1 MSYEEAIKEAY
12 ASAPTNIV
20 ILHTI
25 TVSHP
30 AFSVPIRVV
39 RDNRQHHL
47 DAVDYQ
53 PFSFDFKLADISDDG
68 VSEIIITMD
77 NVSGDI
83 EANIELA
90 VGSSDH
96 ITVTY
101 RPYLF
106 DLDTGTQP
114 VGATGCQMNPPLAM
128 KVKSINANVFQISM
142 RASFNDIVNRP
153 FPPNVYT
160 VEKFPGL
167 VT

>member
-1 MSYEEAIKEAY
+1 MGVTPHVFLWRVELDLVQGLDDHRFVFE
-12 ASAPTNIV
+12 
-20 ILHTI
+20 
-25 TVSHP
+25 
-30 AFSVPIRVV
+30 SVT
-39 RDNRQHHL
+39 L